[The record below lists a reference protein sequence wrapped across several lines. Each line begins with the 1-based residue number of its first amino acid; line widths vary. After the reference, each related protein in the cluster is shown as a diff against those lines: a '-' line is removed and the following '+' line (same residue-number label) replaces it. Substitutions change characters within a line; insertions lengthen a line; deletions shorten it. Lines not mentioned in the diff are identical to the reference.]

1 MKRWSIIFKALGN
14 INRLKITVLLTK
26 AGRMAVSDIA
36 KKLKIS
42 VKSASKNLV
51 LLQQLD
57 VLESVGR
64 SGHVYYEI
72 NHQMPADMRKTLK
85 LFT

>member
-1 MKRWSIIFKALGN
+1 MKRWSIIFKTLGN

-57 VLESVGR
+57 VLENVGR

-72 NHQMPADMRKTLK
+72 NPQMPADMRKTLK